1 MEYRYLGKTGLRVS
15 RLCFGS
21 LTMGPLQAGF
31 SPEEAGEILAFA
43 FEQGINFV
51 DMAQLYDVYPYVR
64 YALKKTARDDI
75 VLCSKTYAY
84 EYDKAVEAVEEARK
98 ALDRD
103 VIDIFMLHEQESE
116 LTLRGHRPALDALYD
131 LKAKGILRAVGISTH
146 HVAAVRAAARIGL
159 DVIHPLINVAGWG
172 IVDGTR
178 EEMENA
184 ISDAYAQGIGVYIM
198 KAFGGGNLH
207 KQSEKCLEYVL
218 SLPFADAVAIGMQ
231 AKDEVEAN
239 IHFFETGSYTP
250 EQAQR
255 LREKNR
261 RIHVEDWC
269 VGCGTCAK
277 HCPQGAISVQDGRMH
292 VDQKK
297 CVLCA
302 YCSAFCEMYAIKM
315 L

>member
-31 SPEEAGEILAFA
+31 SPAEAGEILAFA
-43 FEQGINFV
+43 FEQGVNFV
-51 DMAQLYDVYPYVR
+51 DMAQLYGVYPYVR
-64 YALKKTARDDI
+64 EALRRTKRDDI

-84 EYDKAVEAVEEARK
+84 EREAALEAVEEARK

-116 LTLRGHRPALDALYD
+116 LTLRGHRPALEALYD
-131 LKAKGILRAVGISTH
+131 CKARGIVRAVGISTH
-146 HVAAVRAAARIGL
+146 HVAAVRAAEKLSL

-178 EEMENA
+178 QEMEDAIQSAHNA
-184 ISDAYAQGIGVYIM
+184 GIGIYIM

-207 KQSEKCLEYVL
+207 KRSAECLDYVL
-218 SLPFADAVAIGMQ
+218 SLPFADAIAIGMQ
-231 AKDEVEAN
+231 EKDEVEAN
-239 IHFFETGSYTP
+239 LHFFETGHYTS
-250 EQAQR
+250 AQEKR

-269 VGCGTCAK
+269 IGCGNCAR
-277 HCPQGAISVQDGRMH
+277 HCPQGAITVTDGRMQ
-292 VDQKK
+292 VNPDK

-302 YCSAFCEMYAIKM
+302 YCSAFCDMYAIKM

>member
-1 MEYRYLGKTGLRVS
+1 MEYRQLGKTGLRVS

-43 FEQGINFV
+43 LEQGINFV
-51 DMAQLYDVYPYVR
+51 DMAQLYGVYPYVR
-64 YALKKTARDDI
+64 YALDKTKRDDI

-84 EYDKAVEAVEEARK
+84 EHDAALEAVEEARK

-103 VIDIFMLHEQESE
+103 VIDIFMLHEQESA
-116 LTLRGHRPALDALYD
+116 LTLRGHRPALDALYEC
-131 LKAKGILRAVGISTH
+131 KAKGIVRAVGISTH
-146 HVAAVRAAARIGL
+146 HVAAVRAAANIGL
-159 DVIHPLINVAGWG
+159 DVIFPLINVAGWG

-178 EEMENA
+178 QEMEDA
-184 ISDAYAQGIGVYIM
+184 VSDAYAQGIGIYIM

-207 KQSEKCLEYVL
+207 KRSEECLNYVL
-218 SLPFADAVAIGMQ
+218 SLPFADSIAIGMQ
-231 AKDEVEAN
+231 GRDEVEAN

-250 EQAQR
+250 AQAER
-255 LREKNR
+255 LRTKNR

-269 VGCGTCAK
+269 IGCGTCAS
-277 HCPQGAISVQDGRMH
+277 HCPQGAISVENGRMH
-292 VDQKK
+292 VDPNK
-297 CVLCA
+297 CVLCS
-302 YCSAFCEMYAIKM
+302 YCSAFCDMYAIKM